1 MGCDDGARQAGRR
14 GNDVPATTGTAV
26 ATTAI
31 ALCFVLLAR
40 SLALSLSLVAAQ
52 TPTTTLFPRCRSRL
66 SLFHSPTPHLSI
78 SFTHIGF
85 FTLVSF
91 FYSSML
97 LLLNL
102 VSLIFV
108 SFTQFGFIYYLFIS
122 LLTKIF

>member
-14 GNDVPATTGTAV
+14 GNDVPATTGTAL

-31 ALCFVLLAR
+31 SLCFVLLAR
-40 SLALSLSLVAAQ
+40 SLSLSLSLVAAQ
-52 TPTTTLFPRCRSRL
+52 TPTTTLSLRCRSRL

-78 SFTHIGF
+78 SFTQIGL

-91 FYSSML
+91 FSSSML

-102 VSLIFV
+102 GTLTFVSL
-108 SFTQFGFIYYLFIS
+108 TQFGFIIYSFIYF
-122 LLTKIF
+122 IN